1 MPNAD
6 RCVCC
11 GEIIPEGRMVCP
23 QCDQPD
29 RHEPIR
35 CDFCKPESV
44 RVRRGLLDIGYGVYV
59 PIRFCPIC
67 GREFDGVEYNENI
80 KEQ

>member
-1 MPNAD
+1 
-6 RCVCC
+6 
-11 GEIIPEGRMVCP
+11 MVCP